1 MHGHR
6 HDPPRTRRA
15 ALRPSSTLDLGM
27 DVHNASMAVADVA
40 PEHGAEVTSL
50 GTIGTRQGD
59 MAQLSRRRPSTA
71 TQRIGVYDA
80 GPWGSWRSRDL
91 TPTGYDCWGGGPS
104 RLPPKPGA
112 RVNTARRDAVPL
124 PRLAR
129 AGDLPAVAVPAVV
142 SAAAAGSG
150 WYKDHRTEREAGTRR
165 RPVRWSPPPGE
176 PPDHPSYLTGSG
188 IAEAPRTTTS

>member
-15 ALRPSSTLDLGM
+15 ALRPSSTRDLGM
-27 DVHNASMAVADVA
+27 AVHKASMAVADVA

-59 MAQLSRRRPSTA
+59 MDQLSRRRPSTA

-91 TPTGYDCWGGGPS
+91 TSTGYDCWGGGGRPLGCPQNRGLGS
-104 RLPPKPGA
+104 TPLVEMPCHCPGWPARVISPRSLSPRWQLPPVARSPGPVTTPAVRVNPPSAVSRPAGAVMRSAPRAGPPGA
-112 RVNTARRDAVPL
+112 R
-124 PRLAR
+124 
-129 AGDLPAVAVPAVV
+129 
-142 SAAAAGSG
+142 
-150 WYKDHRTEREAGTRR
+150 
-165 RPVRWSPPPGE
+165 PP
-176 PPDHPSYLTGSG
+176 
-188 IAEAPRTTTS
+188 

>member
-15 ALRPSSTLDLGM
+15 ALRPSSTRDLGM
-27 DVHNASMAVADVA
+27 AVHKASMAVADVA

-59 MAQLSRRRPSTA
+59 MDQLSRRRPSTA

-91 TPTGYDCWGGGPS
+91 TPTGYDCWGGGRPLGCPQNRGLGS
-104 RLPPKPGA
+104 TPLVEMPCHCPGWPA
-112 RVNTARRDAVPL
+112 RVISPRSLSPRWCHLRR
-124 PRLAR
+124 RE
-129 AGDLPAVAVPAVV
+129 
-142 SAAAAGSG
+142 AAGIRTLAPRERPAPDGGPSG
-150 WYKDHRTEREAGTRR
+150 GHHPPESRRITRR
-165 RPVRWSPPPGE
+165 
-176 PPDHPSYLTGSG
+176 
-188 IAEAPRTTTS
+188 I

>member
-15 ALRPSSTLDLGM
+15 ALRPSRTRDLSM
-27 DVHNASMAVADVA
+27 DIHNASMAVADVA

-91 TPTGYDCWGGGPS
+91 TPTGYDCWGGRPLGCPQNRGLGSTPPAEMPCHCPGWPARVISPRSLSPRWQMPPVARSPGPVTTPAVLFNPPSSVS
-104 RLPPKPGA
+104 RPAGAAMRSAPRAGPPGA
-112 RVNTARRDAVPL
+112 R
-124 PRLAR
+124 
-129 AGDLPAVAVPAVV
+129 
-142 SAAAAGSG
+142 
-150 WYKDHRTEREAGTRR
+150 
-165 RPVRWSPPPGE
+165 PP
-176 PPDHPSYLTGSG
+176 
-188 IAEAPRTTTS
+188 